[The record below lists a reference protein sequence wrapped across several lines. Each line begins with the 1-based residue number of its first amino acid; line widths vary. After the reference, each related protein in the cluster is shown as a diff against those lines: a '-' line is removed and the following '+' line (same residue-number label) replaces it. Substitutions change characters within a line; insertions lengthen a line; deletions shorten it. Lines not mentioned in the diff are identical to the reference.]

1 MLPYLL
7 RQVYFTVR
15 VERWGER
22 GVRKGG
28 GGEFGV
34 LTVGG
39 VRVIGKV
46 FLWMRNGVSN
56 LNQ

>member
-1 MLPYLL
+1 MGGAGS
-7 RQVYFTVR
+7 
-15 VERWGER
+15 E
-22 GVRKGG
+22 KGG

>member
-1 MLPYLL
+1 MGGAGS
-7 RQVYFTVR
+7 
-15 VERWGER
+15 EGE
-22 GVRKGG
+22 
-28 GGEFGV
+28 GEFGV
-34 LTVGG
+34 LTVRG